1 METKIKNTK
10 EFFDHIDGLTLGV
23 EEEIVIPID
32 YEVRDK
38 IIYHLQNSAE
48 WEIDTYA
55 TSTKG
60 VWYLFVRDNDN
71 TRISIN
77 DGEDSFFEDVV
88 ITKS

>member
-1 METKIKNTK
+1 MSIKFKNIK
-10 EFFDHIDGLTLGV
+10 EFFDHIDGLTLGI
-23 EEEIVIPID
+23 EEEVVIPID

-48 WEIDTYA
+48 WEIDTYT
-55 TSTKG
+55 TSTKS

-77 DGEDSFFEDVV
+77 DGESSFFEDVV